1 MLTLCM
7 NLQVQA
13 TLFPNIHLYNVPNN
27 IIYSCAIRKIYIITL
42 FRYQSYLQ
50 SNPWLLCKAFLE
62 KSIYFCEN
70 NYDKQALVNNE

>member
-1 MLTLCM
+1 MLKLYM

-13 TLFPNIHLYNVPNN
+13 TLLSNIHLHNVPINM
-27 IIYSCAIRKIYIITL
+27 IYIVIRKIAIITL

>member
-1 MLTLCM
+1 MLKSYMTS
-7 NLQVQA
+7 QFQA
-13 TLFPNIHLYNVPNN
+13 TLFPNIHLHNVPNN
-27 IIYSCAIRKIYIITL
+27 IIYSCAVL

-50 SNPWLLCKAFLE
+50 GNPWLLYKAFLE